1 MSNPQ
6 VPYVD
11 SVFHPTD
18 FSDASELAFAH
29 ALAIAVSRRTDFT
42 MLHAGGKHD
51 VDGEWKTFPPV
62 RRTLERWGYLEPES
76 TRSAVFRA
84 LTIKVRKIEARS
96 GNPVAASLRYLDEH
110 PTDLIVLATE
120 GKEGIPRWL
129 KRSVAEELA
138 TRSKVKTLFVPD
150 GSRGFVHPD
159 NGSIVLRNI
168 VVPVVREPDPAAA
181 LEYARRAAAA
191 SVKSPVKIS
200 VVHVG
205 DASTMPDLDLPE
217 DPACTWETRYRAG
230 DPVEEIEK
238 AARIHKADVVVMP
251 TTGRHGILDALRGS
265 VTERVLRRLSC
276 PLLAVPE

>member
-1 MSNPQ
+1 MSDAHA
-6 VPYVD
+6 PYVD

-29 ALAIAVSRRTDFT
+29 ALAFAVSRRTDFT
-42 MLHAGGKHD
+42 MLHAGSKHD
-51 VDGEWKTFPPV
+51 VRGEWKTFPPV

-84 LTIKVRKIEARS
+84 LTIKVRKIEAKS

-120 GKEGIPRWL
+120 GKEGVPRWL

-138 TRSKVKTLFVPD
+138 SRSKVKTLFVPA

-159 NGSIVLRNI
+159 NGSIILRNI
-168 VVPVVREPDPAAA
+168 MVPVDREPNPTAA
-181 LEYARRAAAA
+181 LEYARRAAEA
-191 SVKSPVKIS
+191 SVTGPVKIT

-205 DASTMPDLDLPE
+205 DASTMPALGLSE

-238 AARIHKADVVVMP
+238 SARAYEADVVIMP